1 MVSIKDVAKHAGVAI
16 STVSKVL
23 NGYPN
28 ISENTRK
35 KVNQAVEELNYI
47 PNCVAA
53 ALSSKQAGRV
63 ALMIDLN
70 VQTQAT
76 DEIAMRYIF
85 GAITKAMELNLDV
98 TTIFGF
104 MFQHK
109 TTEELIRY
117 LKSHSIT
124 GIIIYGVAEDNLM
137 LKDLIARETFKCVV
151 VDDEL
156 TGKDTSSVSINQK
169 KAQYEVAKKMLESFP
184 GKRVLYIC
192 GDDNSYV
199 TVERLKGIQCLAKEM
214 DLEIIVKRADFS
226 ALKSCELVRQMGK
239 EVDAIVCAS
248 DLMALGAKNAL
259 LEMGIERPL
268 CGFDGISLMGYAGQ
282 EMYTI
287 RQNFSEISARAM
299 EELQRLMSGKE
310 GRNVEMNYTL
320 LQMNCNTVIY

>member
-137 LKDLIARETFKCVV
+137 LKDVIARETFKCVV

>member
-1 MVSIKDVAKHAGVAI
+1 MVSIKDVAKHAGVAT

>member
-124 GIIIYGVAEDNLM
+124 GIIIYGVAENNLM
-137 LKDLIARETFKCVV
+137 LKDLIAREIFKCVV

-169 KAQYEVAKKMLESFP
+169 KAQYEVAKKMLESFL

-287 RQNFSEISARAM
+287 RQNFSEISAQAM

>member
-98 TTIFGF
+98 PTIFGF

-124 GIIIYGVAEDNLM
+124 GIIIYGVAENNLM

>member
-1 MVSIKDVAKHAGVAI
+1 MVSIKDVAKHAGVAT

-124 GIIIYGVAEDNLM
+124 GIIIYGVAENNLM

>member
-104 MFQHK
+104 MFQYK

-124 GIIIYGVAEDNLM
+124 GIIIYGVAENNLM

>member
-124 GIIIYGVAEDNLM
+124 GIIIYGVAENNLM

-259 LEMGIERPL
+259 LEIGIERPL

-287 RQNFSEISARAM
+287 RQNFSEISAQAM

>member
-124 GIIIYGVAEDNLM
+124 GIIIYGVAENNLM

-214 DLEIIVKRADFS
+214 NLEIIVKRADFS

>member
-124 GIIIYGVAEDNLM
+124 GIIIYGVAENNLM